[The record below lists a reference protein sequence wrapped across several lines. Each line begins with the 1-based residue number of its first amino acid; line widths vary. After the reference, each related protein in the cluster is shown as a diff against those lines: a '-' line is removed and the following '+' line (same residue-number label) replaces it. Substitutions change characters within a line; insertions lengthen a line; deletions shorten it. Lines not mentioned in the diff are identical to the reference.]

1 MVHNKRNM
9 PEMIFIHRY
18 VRDKQVAVLW
28 VTHDKDEIQH
38 ADKVIALTPSAGDA
52 GGALYERA

>member
-1 MVHNKRNM
+1 
-9 PEMIFIHRY
+9 MILFHRY

-38 ADKVIALTPSAGDA
+38 ADKVITFNAICRRDA
-52 GGALYERA
+52 GGAL

>member
-1 MVHNKRNM
+1 MND
-9 PEMIFIHRY
+9 IIHRY

-38 ADKVIALTPSAGDA
+38 ADKVITLTPSAGEMQEA
-52 GGALYERA
+52 RYERA